1 MKLSKVNLGKV
12 AVTVDGDWDNT
23 KDYDRLTIVL
33 DRSVYKTYI
42 SRKPVPA
49 GTVLTNMNYW
59 LPFSSL
65 TEEIALDYISFIDN
79 YTGQLNTLYELF
91 NTTKE
96 EFESVINS
104 VEEGNMAVS
113 QTFGKIQT
121 IGISQKTLTE
131 LINKLMDN
139 VDGVTDNN
147 TFGTKITTNFNLF
160 NKGTTNVATIEAE
173 CLEGTATSMKLYAN
187 DELIYEE
194 ENCSSITY
202 NHSIDD
208 TTEFTVVT
216 EKANG
221 LTHVNKKVIECVP
234 PMYCGA
240 ATGNNYE
247 SIVNES
253 HEQTARKSPSG
264 YYNITVTGEQFI
276 YFVTPAIMTIDKFKL
291 MDFQMPFTK
300 VGSYVHDNG
309 YTYDIWKSDDIY
321 DTDAEGYNVQ
331 IIGYD
336 DTYKTIDINIVPLV
350 PDENTITIV
359 DNKIVIKDKAITTNK
374 IGDVLKDSIQFCI
387 TGDTSAR
394 PDNVSIGHMYFDTT
408 INKPIWKT
416 SNGWVDSYGNIV

>member
-12 AVTVDGDWDNT
+12 AVTVDRDWDNT

-104 VEEGNMAVS
+104 VEAGNMAVS
-113 QTFGKIQT
+113 QTFGKLQT

-147 TFGTKITTNFNLF
+147 TFGTKITTNFTLF

-173 CLEGTATSMKLYAN
+173 SLDGMATSMKLYAN

-194 ENCSSITY
+194 ENCESITY
-202 NHSIDD
+202 NYSISD
-208 TTEFTVVT
+208 TTEFTVVA
-216 EKANG
+216 EKTNG

-234 PMYCGA
+234 PVYCGA
-240 ATGNNYE
+240 GSNYSE
-247 SIVNES
+247 VVISSNIQS
-253 HEQTARKSPSG
+253 ARKSPSG
-264 YYNITVTGEQFI
+264 YYTIVSPNNKFI
-276 YFVTPAIMTIDKFKL
+276 FFVVPATMTIDKFKL
-291 MDFQMPFTK
+291 MDFQMPFEKTTTTTISG
-300 VGSYVHDNG
+300 VSYDV
-309 YTYDIWKSDDIY
+309 WKSE
-321 DTDAEGYNVQ
+321 DTYEAATYEIQVLGNDN
-331 IIGYD
+331 
-336 DTYKTIDINIVPLV
+336 TYKTIDINIVPLV

-359 DNKIVIKDKAITTNK
+359 EGNIVIKDKGVSKNK
-374 IGDVLKDSIQFCI
+374 LSDALNNSIQFCVN
-387 TGDTSAR
+387 GATSAR
-394 PDNVSIGHMYFDTT
+394 PENVSIGYMYFDTT
-408 INKPIWKT
+408 LSKPIWKT
-416 SNGWVDSYGNIV
+416 SNGWVDAYGNNV

>member
-12 AVTVDGDWDNT
+12 AVTVDRDWDNT
-23 KDYDRLTIVL
+23 KDYDKLTIVL

-104 VEEGNMAVS
+104 VEAGNMAVS

-131 LINKLMDN
+131 LIDKLMNN
-139 VDGVTDNN
+139 VDSVTDNN
-147 TFGTKITTNFNLF
+147 TFGTKITTNFTLF

-194 ENCSSITY
+194 ENCESITFNY
-202 NHSIDD
+202 SISN
-208 TTEFTVVT
+208 TTEFTVVA
-216 EKANG
+216 EKTNG

-234 PMYCGA
+234 PVYCGA
-240 ATGNNYE
+240 GSNYSE
-247 SIVNES
+247 VVTSANIQS
-253 HEQTARKSPSG
+253 ARKSPSG
-264 YYNITVTGEQFI
+264 YYTIVSPNNKFI
-276 YFVTPAIMTIDKFKL
+276 FFVVPATMTIDKFKL
-291 MDFQMPFTK
+291 MDFQMPFEKTATTTISG
-300 VGSYVHDNG
+300 VS
-309 YTYDIWKSDDIY
+309 YDIWKSE
-321 DTDAEGYNVQ
+321 DTYEADTYEVQ
-331 IIGYD
+331 VLGND
-336 DTYKTIDINIVPLV
+336 TTYKTIDINIVPLV
-350 PDENTITIV
+350 PDENTITV
-359 DNKIVIKDKAITTNK
+359 VEGHIVIKDKGVSKNK
-374 IGDVLKDSIQFCI
+374 LSDALNNSIQFCVN
-387 TGDTSAR
+387 GATSAR
-394 PDNVSIGHMYFDTT
+394 PENVSIGYMYFDTT
-408 INKPIWKT
+408 LSKPIWKT
-416 SNGWVDSYGNIV
+416 SSGWVDAYGNDV

>member
-12 AVTVDGDWDNT
+12 AVTVDRDWDNT
-23 KDYDRLTIVL
+23 KDYDKLTIVL

-113 QTFGKIQT
+113 QTFGNIKT

-131 LINKLMDN
+131 FINKLMDN

-147 TFGTKITTNFNLF
+147 IFGTKITTNFTLF
-160 NKGTTNVATIEAE
+160 NKGTINVATIEAE
-173 CLEGTATSMKLYAN
+173 SLDGMATSMKLYAN

-194 ENCSSITY
+194 ENCESITFNY
-202 NHSIDD
+202 SISD
-208 TTEFTVVT
+208 TTEFTVVA
-216 EKANG
+216 EKTNG

-234 PMYCGA
+234 PVYCGA
-240 ATGNNYE
+240 GSNY
-247 SIVNES
+247 SDVVISSNIQS
-253 HEQTARKSPSG
+253 ARKSPSG
-264 YYNITVTGEQFI
+264 YYTIVAPNGKYIF
-276 YFVTPAIMTIDKFKL
+276 FVVPATMTIDKFKL
-291 MDFQMPFTK
+291 MDFQMPFQKTTTTTLNG
-300 VGSYVHDNG
+300 VSYDV
-309 YTYDIWKSDDIY
+309 WKSEDNY
-321 DTDAEGYNVQ
+321 EADTYEVQ
-331 IIGYD
+331 VLGND
-336 DTYKTIDINIVPLV
+336 NTYKTIDINIVPLV
-350 PDENTITIV
+350 PDEATITV
-359 DNKIVIKDKAITTNK
+359 VEGNIVIKDKGVSKNK
-374 IGDVLKDSIQFCI
+374 LSDALNNSIQFCI
-387 TGDTSAR
+387 NGATSAR
-394 PDNVSIGHMYFDTT
+394 PENVSIGYMYFDTT
-408 INKPIWKT
+408 LSKPIWKT
-416 SNGWVDSYGNIV
+416 SSGWVDAYGNNV

>member
-12 AVTVDGDWDNT
+12 AVTVDRDWDNT
-23 KDYDRLTIVL
+23 KDYDKLTIVL

-65 TEEIALDYISFIDN
+65 TEEIALDYISFINN

-104 VEEGNMAVS
+104 VEAGNMAVS

-147 TFGTKITTNFNLF
+147 TFGTKITTNFTLF
-160 NKGTTNVATIEAE
+160 NKGTINVATIEAE
-173 CLEGTATSMKLYAN
+173 SLDGMATSMKLYAN

-194 ENCSSITY
+194 ENCESITFNY
-202 NHSIDD
+202 LISD
-208 TTEFTVVT
+208 TTEFTVVA
-216 EKANG
+216 EKTNG

-234 PMYCGA
+234 PVYCGA
-240 ATGNNYE
+240 GSNYSE
-247 SIVNES
+247 VVISSNIQS
-253 HEQTARKSPSG
+253 ARKSPSG
-264 YYNITVTGEQFI
+264 YYTIVVPNNKFI
-276 YFVTPAIMTIDKFKL
+276 FFVVPATMTIDKFKL
-291 MDFQMPFTK
+291 MDFQMPFEKTATTTLNG
-300 VGSYVHDNG
+300 VSYDV
-309 YTYDIWKSDDIY
+309 WKSE
-321 DTDAEGYNVQ
+321 DTYEAATYEVQ
-331 IIGYD
+331 VLGND
-336 DTYKTIDINIVPLV
+336 NTYKTIDINIVPLV
-350 PDENTITIV
+350 PDENTITV
-359 DNKIVIKDKAITTNK
+359 VEGHIVIKDKGVSKNK
-374 IGDVLKDSIQFCI
+374 LSDALNNSIQFCVN
-387 TGDTSAR
+387 GATSAR
-394 PDNVSIGHMYFDTT
+394 PENVSVGYMYFDTT
-408 INKPIWKT
+408 LTKPIWKT
-416 SNGWVDSYGNIV
+416 SNGWVDAYGNNV